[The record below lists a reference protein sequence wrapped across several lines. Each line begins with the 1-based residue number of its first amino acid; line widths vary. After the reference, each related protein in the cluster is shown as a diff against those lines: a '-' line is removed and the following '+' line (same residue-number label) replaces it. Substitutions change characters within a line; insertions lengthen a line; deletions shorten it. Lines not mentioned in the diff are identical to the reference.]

1 MGERLKLENQ
11 RMQEFALLKAER
23 DSLEKAKKEAEEIGL
38 LREENKR
45 LKRLAK
51 NNKTKKKAVAPAQAP
66 SSSKPKS
73 NAPTLFAATVP
84 KGIRPGQT
92 FKVSVKGTEYVVT
105 CPANAKSG
113 TTIHVPIKMSVSRTT
128 ATMYA
133 VKVPSGVR
141 AGKTFNV
148 KAKGK
153 TYKVTCPKS
162 AKPGTTIRVPLR

>member
-1 MGERLKLENQ
+1 MGKLENQ

-51 NNKTKKKAVAPAQAP
+51 NNKTKMKTVAPAP

-73 NAPTLFAATVP
+73 NTPTLFAATVP

-92 FKVSVKGTEYVVT
+92 FKVSVKGTEYVVI
-105 CPANAKSG
+105 CPANEKWTDYSRPHQNECVTNYYNNVCCKS
-113 TTIHVPIKMSVSRTT
+113 S
-128 ATMYA
+128 
-133 VKVPSGVR
+133 
-141 AGKTFNV
+141 
-148 KAKGK
+148 
-153 TYKVTCPKS
+153 
-162 AKPGTTIRVPLR
+162 